1 MRSTVTN
8 TRLMELR
15 KVVGNEFVDGLLKV
29 FLDDAPVAL
38 STIRGSADS
47 EDLDAL
53 VFESHRLLSMCRN
66 LGFDGMS
73 TLCQRIE
80 DEGLVWPEAER
91 WAEALVQSALVRAPG
106 EDRQT
111 PLVLDGHRLYLDRAW
126 GYQARL
132 ISQVAARID
141 QGRLVGFVTPDQRTV
156 LLKRCDRD
164 NAGFQHNEVL
174 E

>member
-80 DEGLVWPEAER
+80 DEGR
-91 WAEALVQSALVRAPG
+91 CGRIDIEALGSLEAQYDGLRA
-106 EDRQT
+106 EIEAT
-111 PLVLDGHRLYLDRAW
+111 AV
-126 GYQARL
+126 
-132 ISQVAARID
+132 
-141 QGRLVGFVTPDQRTV
+141 VGTGV
-156 LLKRCDRD
+156 
-164 NAGFQHNEVL
+164 
-174 E
+174 